1 MHQNT
6 RIFLSAALLLGTGF
20 ASGYLTRSRVRG
32 GAELR
37 LRVQPVQSDTFV
49 LDRLDE
55 ADDWKMEE
63 SELLLSLSHLP
74 H

>member
-6 RIFLSAALLLGTGF
+6 RILLSAALLLGTGF

-37 LRVQPVQSDTFV
+37 VHLQPVLTDGRFQ
-49 LDRLDE
+49 DRPAP
-55 ADDWKMEE
+55 ADDWRMEE
-63 SELLLSLSHLP
+63 SEMLLSLSHLP